1 MKIVHYP
8 HPALRHPARPVTTI
22 DKPLRLLVGRM
33 LELMQEKK
41 GLGLAG
47 PQVAMPFQVFVMQMR
62 GEDEQ
67 PLEPRVYINPMVIER
82 KGSIEGEEGCLS
94 FPGLYQKVRRA
105 KQVRVQAF
113 DVEGQQIDR
122 AVSDLEARVVLHEI
136 DHLHGVLFIDKFGL
150 ISKLS
155 ARSALAEFERE
166 YRKAREC
173 GEIPPDKEIERQ
185 LRELEQTGPPSGDE
199 PTPDDGGQ
207 PPPGVPVM

>member
-8 HPALRHPARPVTTI
+8 HPALRHPAKLVTNI

-62 GEDEQ
+62 SEDDQ
-67 PLEPRVYINPMVIER
+67 PQPPRVYINPVVIDR
-82 KGSIEGEEGCLS
+82 KGSVEGEEGCLS

-113 DVEGQQIDR
+113 DEQGEKIDR
-122 AVSDLEARVVLHEI
+122 VVNDLEARVVIHEI
-136 DHLHGVLFIDKFGL
+136 DHLHGILFIDKFGL

-155 ARSALAEFERE
+155 ARSALAEFERD
-166 YRKAREC
+166 YRRARDR

-185 LRELEQTGPPSGDE
+185 LRELEEKGPPLLE
-199 PTPDDGGQ
+199 E
-207 PPPGVPVM
+207 PPPQVPVM

>member
-8 HPALRHPARPVTTI
+8 HPALRHPAKPVTTI

-33 LELMQEKK
+33 LELMQERK

-62 GEDEQ
+62 GDDDQPEQ
-67 PLEPRVYINPMVIER
+67 PRVYINPVVIDR
-82 KGSIEGEEGCLS
+82 KGSVEGEEGCLS

-105 KQVRVQAF
+105 KQVRVHAF
-113 DVEGQQIDR
+113 DEQGQKIDR
-122 AVSDLEARVVLHEI
+122 VINDLEARVVLHEI
-136 DHLHGVLFIDKFGL
+136 DHLHGILFIDKFGM

-166 YRKAREC
+166 YRRARER
-173 GEIPPDKEIERQ
+173 GDIPPDKEIERQ
-185 LRELEQTGPPSGDE
+185 LRELEEKGPPFTE
-199 PTPDDGGQ
+199 E
-207 PPPGVPVM
+207 PPPKVPVM